1 MAAGDRMNLDFILQF
16 LDVLERHGYHY
27 HDDQHTGRAVGLLGD
42 LARIYEGTQDHPCG
56 PSGSQVPSPS
66 RPRTARPGTRTRT
79 VRPRR

>member
-27 HDDQHTGRAVGLLGD
+27 RDDLHTGRAIGLLRD
-42 LARIYEGTQDHPCG
+42 VARIYEGTQDHPSG
-56 PSGSQVPSPS
+56 PSGSQAPSPPTS
-66 RPRTARPGTRTRT
+66 PDRPARNPTRT